1 MKLFKPPVDARKTS
15 YANSILRANNY
26 FQTMYRFAAVANWR
40 NNTKTKEQS
49 TSGENTEVMT
59 RTTQLHDNAEDDEN
73 GVRYEISL
81 SLGVEVER
89 SFTYSDGRRNPDDG
103 PWQGVCVV
111 RCSQICQ
118 G

>member
-1 MKLFKPPVDARKTS
+1 MKLFKPPVNARKTS

-49 TSGENTEVMT
+49 TSGENTKVMT
-59 RTTQLHDNAEDDEN
+59 RTTQLYSNAEDDEN

-81 SLGVEVER
+81 SLEVEVER
-89 SFTYSDGRRNPDDG
+89 STAPLVYRYSDGHRAVILTTDLDRVFV
-103 PWQGVCVV
+103 W
-111 RCSQICQ
+111 
-118 G
+118 